1 MSAPYDAVVIG
12 AGVNGLA
19 AASYLAMAG
28 QRVVVLDGRD
38 APGGL
43 CATSGDGKRFAGAA
57 HALYALDPSVIRE
70 LKLARRGLKF
80 AVRDMPL
87 VGLRSDGKHLVL
99 SRDAYVSA
107 RNIAVHSQADAD
119 AWTEFRREWFALARA
134 MRALW
139 WRAGPRKAESVTRD
153 PRVLPFT
160 RMGAGAWL
168 DSWFESDALKAT
180 LGFDAHALSPLA
192 AGSALL
198 LVWRAAQEMCG
209 LQGASAFPRGGLQT
223 VVDAL
228 AESARAAGA
237 EVRLRATVADILV
250 DNEGTVT
257 GIVLDSGETI
267 ATRRILSSLSRAQ
280 SLSYASLRPA
290 LGFGEAAALAQRRS
304 GAQVAHVGLALD
316 TDLKISGST
325 VPLRGRFVLVERLD
339 SLALAHAAAEA
350 GQLPDELTME
360 VILPAAIDTS
370 LAPVGRHLVSVLI
383 GPLPATV
390 NGGWRS
396 AKPLLAARVIAALSR
411 HMPGLSTHLVSV
423 DVTSPEDA
431 RATYGADDAFGGSV
445 NAGRLLADWR
455 ARVRT
460 PIPGLIL
467 CGAAADPVG
476 AVSGRGGRMAACF
489 AFEQDGK
496 K

>member
-1 MSAPYDAVVIG
+1 MSAPYDAVIVG

-28 QRVVVLDGRD
+28 QRVVVLDKQDRL
-38 APGGL
+38 GGMS
-43 CATSGDGKRFAGAA
+43 ATRQLFGGA

-70 LKLARRGLKF
+70 LKLARHGLKF

-87 VGLRSDGKHLVL
+87 VGLRGDGKHLVL
-99 SRDAYVSA
+99 SRDVYTSA
-107 RNIAVHSQADAD
+107 RSLAVHSQADAD
-119 AWTEFRREWFALARA
+119 AWAEFRREWFALARA
-134 MRALW
+134 MRSLW
-139 WRAGPRKAESVTRD
+139 WRAGLQKGERIARD
-153 PRVLPFT
+153 PRVLPFA

-198 LVWRAAQEMCG
+198 LLWRAAQEMCG
-209 LQGASAFPRGGLQT
+209 LQGATAFPRGGFQT
-223 VVDAL
+223 VVDAFVK
-228 AESARAAGA
+228 AARAAGV
-237 EVRLRATVADILV
+237 EQRLRATVADILV
-250 DNEGTVT
+250 DREGVVAGVT
-257 GIVLDSGETI
+257 LDTGETI
-267 ATRRILSSLSRAQ
+267 AARRVLSSLSRAR
-280 SLSYASLRPA
+280 SLSYASVRAA
-290 LGFGEAAALAQRRS
+290 LDFGETAVIQRRRA
-304 GAQVAHVGLALD
+304 GAQMAHVGLVLD
-316 TDLKISGST
+316 AEPKILGSA
-325 VPLRGRFVLVERLD
+325 VPMRGRFVIVERLE
-339 SLALAHAAAEA
+339 SLAMAHVAADA
-350 GQLPDELTME
+350 GHLPQDLTME
-360 VILPAAIDTS
+360 VILPAAADPT
-370 LAPVGRHLVSVLI
+370 LAPKERHLVSVLV

-390 NGGWRS
+390 DGGWRS
-396 AKPLLAARVIAALSR
+396 AKPLLAAKVIAALSR
-411 HMPGLSTHLVSV
+411 HIPGLGAHLAGV
-423 DVTSPEDA
+423 DVLSPEDV
-431 RATYGADDAFGGSV
+431 RETCGADDAFGGSV
-445 NAGRLLADWR
+445 DAGRLLADWR